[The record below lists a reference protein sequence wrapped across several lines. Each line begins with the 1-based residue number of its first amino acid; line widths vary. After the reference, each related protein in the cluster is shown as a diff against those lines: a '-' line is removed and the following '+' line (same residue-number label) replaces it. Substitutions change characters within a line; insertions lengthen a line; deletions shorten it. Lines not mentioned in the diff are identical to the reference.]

1 MKIFHILQY
10 LKTIAVSKDIGSRK
24 KQNLIM
30 VIVFTPTEYV
40 KLKTGTGV
48 EKTLLNAIVRKYIYP
63 QIEFEHLLHCLA
75 NELYYYIN
83 NSKDPISK
91 QELYDIVENA
101 YNENIDKYST
111 MIKQQQTEKKKMDNK
126 PSILHQIQSFS

>member
-10 LKTIAVSKDIGSRK
+10 LKTIAVSKDIDSRK

-48 EKTLLNAIVRKYIYP
+48 EK
-63 QIEFEHLLHCLA
+63 
-75 NELYYYIN
+75 
-83 NSKDPISK
+83 NS
-91 QELYDIVENA
+91 
-101 YNENIDKYST
+101 
-111 MIKQQQTEKKKMDNK
+111 
-126 PSILHQIQSFS
+126 F